1 MVAFLVNI
9 NNPLNYG
16 SAHTNK
22 ATPTEI
28 FSLWNDTSPTI
39 DGKIYFNSS
48 SLATEWSAAAVYSM
62 FDFDENFDSK
72 ILLQNDNTN
81 LYIGLDMVN
90 FQTETPVTIWG
101 AAVYIDRDQNG
112 VFTNND
118 RAIIL
123 KADPGAVVYYSYFS
137 DSTKTWIE
145 IESNSPGIPLAGSQI
160 LMNTAFDVSYFES
173 TNHRQYEIRIPLA
186 ILGIS
191 NGNITGIGFEAFE
204 NFNGFRDEITWPY
217 VSSKPSDLRS
227 NAGFLGDIYI
237 GKDTGLPNFYAD
249 YVIEE
254 NTNLKSDVIGIN
266 KGVFLG
272 TIDVDSNGD
281 LEIVVSSN
289 DTDTGMD
296 YLLAIYDFVDGEM
309 TRIWSSWTT
318 SHQSKMFQIKGID
331 SYDFDGNNEDELFV
345 CGEDSR
351 LLRFSDWNDVTKD
364 FDQSKNVF
372 IHSPGLM
379 GYLAIGDPDDD
390 DEIEIV
396 CGDQQG
402 KVLVLSYDSDKDEFD
417 HDDKSPFDPP
427 DINLEN
433 IMKIHAVEVADP
445 DSDNIDEILILSQPF
460 SDPEEP
466 ITYLQILKRGKNYD
480 DNKEDDLLKTS
491 SITTADYNGHTILVG
506 DVANTG
512 EIMTVIVG
520 RDYLKMFEQ
529 YSYADPSPP
538 LELIVNDGS
547 SSPSLA
553 GGAIIADIDNDT
565 RNELIFGAN
574 NGTMYIG
581 EVVDHGASY
590 EFILE
595 WSSDIGSSPG
605 NREALTV
612 FDFDEDGE
620 NEIIVGDNFG
630 QIQVIGKSSPP
641 EISITSPTSG
651 SIFSSTSVL
660 VTWDAS
666 DDFAIHHYDIM
677 VESVLYNRIP
687 GSQNSLLVSIVNPD
701 NNIEII
707 AFDVSGKNSSD
718 SINIGYAAS
727 APEVHIL
734 SPENNYYVNNASIIV
749 YFENTDPNGDF
760 NHYEVWV
767 NDIELEHIYLLEW
780 ILVPTF
786 SDGLFN
792 ITIVGVDDAS
802 NRGRSTIF

>member
-1 MVAFLVNI
+1 MFKNSRKLKSTFILLVLVLMVAFLVNI

-137 DSTKTWIE
+137 DSIKTWIE

-160 LMNTAFDVSYFES
+160 LMNTAFNKSYFES
-173 TNHRQYEIRIPLA
+173 TNHRQYEIRVPLA
-186 ILGIS
+186 ILGILP
-191 NGNITGIGFEAFE
+191 GNITGIGFEAFE
-204 NFNGFRDEITWPY
+204 SYDSFNEEISWPY
-217 VSSKPSDLRS
+217 ISSTPSEIRS
-227 NAGFLGDIYI
+227 IAGFLGDIYI
-237 GKDTGLPNFYAD
+237 GKDTGLSNFYAD

-254 NTNLKSDVIGIN
+254 NTNLKSDAIGKN
-266 KGVFLG
+266 KGVFMG

-390 DEIEIV
+390 DKIEIV

-491 SITTADYNGHTILVG
+491 SITTADNNGHTILVG

-630 QIQVIGKSSPP
+630 QIQIIGKSSPP
-641 EISITSPTSG
+641 EISIT
-651 SIFSSTSVL
+651 
-660 VTWDAS
+660 
-666 DDFAIHHYDIM
+666 
-677 VESVLYNRIP
+677 
-687 GSQNSLLVSIVNPD
+687 
-701 NNIEII
+701 
-707 AFDVSGKNSSD
+707 
-718 SINIGYAAS
+718 
-727 APEVHIL
+727 
-734 SPENNYYVNNASIIV
+734 
-749 YFENTDPNGDF
+749 
-760 NHYEVWV
+760 
-767 NDIELEHIYLLEW
+767 
-780 ILVPTF
+780 
-786 SDGLFN
+786 
-792 ITIVGVDDAS
+792 
-802 NRGRSTIF
+802 